1 MTIAIRRKVTILPNG
16 KIEIQDKDLRPGAS
30 AEVIILVDEEPTI
43 ESDKEQLLEDLQK
56 LFKTTQALPNL
67 EQISEDE
74 IAAEIETYRSK

>member
-16 KIEIQDKDLRPGAS
+16 KIEIQDNDLRPGAS

-43 ESDKEQLLEDLQK
+43 EFDQEQLLEDLQK

-74 IAAEIETYRSK
+74 IAAEIEAYRSK

>member
-43 ESDKEQLLEDLQK
+43 ESDQEQLLEDLQK

>member
-43 ESDKEQLLEDLQK
+43 EFDQEQLLEDLQK

-74 IAAEIETYRSK
+74 IAAEIEAYRSK